1 MSTRWAQFWVDIPR
15 EAVAAVSATAF
26 EAGCIGAQEDVPEGV
41 TVTVRQPWDQGPAPP
56 APAQVRLRLWFAEH
70 DAARGRT
77 AVRKAASAIPGASEL
92 HLAWDAEEDWADAWR
107 AGFERLVVSDRLAVS
122 APWNSEPGDLV
133 IEPGMAFGTGEH
145 PTTRACLRGIDR
157 HAVAGEP
164 LLDVG
169 CGTGVLALAGAR
181 FGMQAS
187 GIDIDLAAVKASD
200 ENAVRNNLTGR
211 FSVTPLGAVKGRYT
225 LVVANIFAEVL
236 VTMAG
241 DLARLCGG
249 RLCLAG
255 ILADRAHLVI
265 AALSAFR
272 EVHREREGDW
282 VYLEL
287 VPLCSAP

>member
-1 MSTRWAQFWVDIPR
+1 M
-15 EAVAAVSATAF
+15 VSAAAF
-26 EAGCIGAQEDVPEGV
+26 DAGCVGAQEDVPDGV
-41 TVTVRQPWDQGPAPP
+41 SVVVQQPWDRGPAPP
-56 APAQVRLRLWFAEH
+56 PPAQVRLRLWFGED
-70 DAARGRT
+70 DAALGRT
-77 AVRKAASAIPGASEL
+77 AVRQAAAAVAGAGEL
-92 HLAWDAEEDWADAWR
+92 HLVWDAEEDWAEAWR

-122 APWNSEPGDLV
+122 APWNSEPGDLI

-145 PTTRACLRGIDR
+145 PTTRACLRGVDR
-157 HAVAGEP
+157 HAVPGET

-181 FGMQAS
+181 FGMQVS
-187 GIDIDLAAVKASD
+187 GIDIDSAAVEASD
-200 ENAVRNNLTGR
+200 ENAARNNLSGS
-211 FSVTPLGAVKGRYT
+211 FSVAPLARLEGRYT

-241 DLARLCGG
+241 ELARLCGG

-255 ILADRAHLVI
+255 ILADRAHIVV
-265 AALSAFR
+265 AALSAFD

-287 VPLCSAP
+287 VPRLPVS